1 MAQKKFKLRR
11 AALREILKSE
21 PVELELFRRAEA
33 IREACDPDG
42 HLGED
47 AYVAVSGTGRNRA
60 RASVIAVTAH
70 ARNSNAKHN
79 TLIKALDAGKDAS

>member
-1 MAQKKFKLRR
+1 MAARKFKLSRSAIR
-11 AALREILKSE
+11 QIMTSE
-21 PVELELFRRAEA
+21 PLELELFRRAEL

-47 AYVAVSGTGRNRA
+47 AYVAVSDTGRNRA
-60 RASVIAVTAH
+60 RASVIAASRY

-79 TLIKALDAGKDAS
+79 TLLKALDAAKDS

>member
-1 MAQKKFKLRR
+1 MATKPFKLRR
-11 AALREILKSE
+11 AALREILKSD
-21 PVELELFRRAEA
+21 PLQLELFRRAEA

-47 AYVAVSGTGRNRA
+47 AYVAVSSVGRNRA

-70 ARNSNAKHN
+70 ARNSNAKHQ
-79 TLIKALDAGKDAS
+79 TLLKAIDAGKDPS

>member
-1 MAQKKFKLRR
+1 MAKGLKLNR
-11 AALREILKSE
+11 AALRQILKSD
-21 PVELELFRRAEA
+21 PLELELFTRAER

-47 AYVAVSGTGRNRA
+47 AYIAVSSKGKNRA
-60 RASVIAVTAH
+60 RASVIAASRY

-79 TLIKALDAGKDAS
+79 TLVRAIDAGKDAK

>member
-1 MAQKKFKLRR
+1 MAKGLKLNR
-11 AALREILKSE
+11 AALREILKSD
-21 PVELELFRRAEA
+21 PLELELFKRAER

-47 AYVAVSGTGRNRA
+47 SYIAVSSKGRNRA
-60 RASVIAVTAH
+60 RASVIAASRY

-79 TLIKALDAGKDAS
+79 TLVRAIDAGKDTK

>member
-1 MAQKKFKLRR
+1 MAKGIKLNR
-11 AALREILKSE
+11 AALREILKSD
-21 PVELELFRRAEA
+21 PLKTELFRRAEL

-47 AYVAVSGTGRNRA
+47 AYVAVSSKGRNRA

-79 TLIKALDAGKDAS
+79 TLVRAIDAGKDAS